1 MEQLPERAGI
11 LFHFD
16 PGNALSKP
24 DNAEVLAAPHSQA
37 VIDAFAKRVA
47 AESPLTPARFKE
59 IMNEVKAETGAK
71 GKDLFHPIRIALIG
85 AHSGPDFDRLI
96 PLIEEGSELDLP
108 VHVKSVRERVQEFQ
122 ALSAERG

>member
-1 MEQLPERAGI
+1 
-11 LFHFD
+11 
-16 PGNALSKP
+16 
-24 DNAEVLAAPHSQA
+24 
-37 VIDAFAKRVA
+37 
-47 AESPLTPARFKE
+47 
-59 IMNEVKAETGAK
+59 MNEVKAETGAK